1 MSDAEGQGACSAG
14 RGQVVADGGQFPVGH
29 VGEYRRDRVGGG
41 RRGGRLARLGR
52 LGSGLLVGRR
62 WCGGLGEEGVQCG
75 GEIGT
80 VQEVLGEVGAEMSEK
95 KTDPETVAKNW
106 LTKNGLISG

>member
-1 MSDAEGQGACSAG
+1 M
-14 RGQVVADGGQFPVGH
+14 
-29 VGEYRRDRVGGG
+29 
-41 RRGGRLARLGR
+41 
-52 LGSGLLVGRR
+52 
-62 WCGGLGEEGVQCG
+62 GEEGVQCG